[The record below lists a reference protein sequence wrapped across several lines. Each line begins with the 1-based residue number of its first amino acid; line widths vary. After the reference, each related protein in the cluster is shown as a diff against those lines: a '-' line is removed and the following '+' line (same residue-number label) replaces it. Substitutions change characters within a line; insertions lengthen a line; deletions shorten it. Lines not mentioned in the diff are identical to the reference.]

1 MMDELKMK
9 LSSKFM
15 KGIVTKLIAKAI
27 EKKLGYKIDILLN
40 EIDVTAK
47 DGKVHLHIDADVET
61 TNDEFKKMLKSAGL
75 D

>member
-15 KGIVTKLIAKAI
+15 KGIVTKIIAKAI

-40 EIDVTAK
+40 EIDVTAMN
-47 DGKVHLHIDADVET
+47 GKVRLHIDADVET
-61 TNDEFKKMLKSAGL
+61 TNEEFMKMIKSAGL

>member
-1 MMDELKMK
+1 MIDELKMK

-61 TNDEFKKMLKSAGL
+61 TNEEFKKMLKSAGL

>member
-27 EKKLGYKIDILLN
+27 QSKLGYKIDIQLN
-40 EIDVTAK
+40 DVDLQAAN
-47 DGKVHLHIDADVET
+47 GKIYLHIDADVET
-61 TNDEFKKMLKSAGL
+61 THEEFKKMLKSAGL